1 MTVARVLLEKTGSVQ
16 ALPPEASVLEAI
28 ALMAEHHMG
37 SVLVMRD
44 QQLLGI
50 LTERDYARKVILQ
63 GRSSANTAV
72 ADIMSSPVITVT
84 SSDSINHCMA
94 VMTERRIRHLPV
106 LDGEKVIGLVSIGD
120 CVRAVIADQAREI
133 DQLQRYIA
141 G

>member
-1 MTVARVLLEKTGSVQ
+1 MTVARVLLEKSGSVQ
-16 ALPPEASVLEAI
+16 ALPPEASVLDAI
-28 ALMAEHHMG
+28 GLMAEHHMG

>member
-1 MTVARVLLEKTGSVQ
+1 MTVARILLEKAGGVQ
-16 ALPPEASVLEAI
+16 ALTPEASVLEAI
-28 ALMAEHHMG
+28 GRMATHHIG
-37 SVLVMRD
+37 SVLVMRED
-44 QQLLGI
+44 QLLGI

-63 GRSSANTAV
+63 GRSSAQTAV

-106 LDGEKVIGLVSIGD
+106 LEDGKVIGLVSIGD
-120 CVRAVIADQAREI
+120 CVRAVIAEQAHEI
-133 DQLQRYIA
+133 DQLQRYIV

>member
-1 MTVARVLLEKTGSVQ
+1 MTVARVLLEKSGSVQ
-16 ALPPEASVLEAI
+16 ALPPEASVLDAI
-28 ALMAEHHMG
+28 GLMAEHHMG

-84 SSDSINHCMA
+84 TSDSINHCMA

>member
-1 MTVARVLLEKTGSVQ
+1 MTVARILLEKSGSVQ
-16 ALPPEASVLEAI
+16 ALPPEASVLDAI
-28 ALMAEHHMG
+28 GLMAEHHMG

-63 GRSSANTAV
+63 GRVSANTAV

-84 SSDSINHCMA
+84 SGDSINHCMA

-106 LDGEKVIGLVSIGD
+106 LEGEKVIGLVSIGD
-120 CVRAVIADQAREI
+120 CVRAVIAEQAHEI

>member
-1 MTVARVLLEKTGSVQ
+1 MTVARVLLEKSGSVQ
-16 ALPPEASVLEAI
+16 ALSPEASVLEAI
-28 ALMAEHHMG
+28 GVMAEHHLG

-106 LDGEKVIGLVSIGD
+106 LEGEKVIGLVSIGD
-120 CVRAVIADQAREI
+120 CVRAVIAEQAREI

>member
-1 MTVARVLLEKTGSVQ
+1 MMVARVLLEKTGSVQ
-16 ALPPEASVLEAI
+16 ALSPEVSVLEAI
-28 ALMAEHHMG
+28 GLMATHHMG

-106 LDGEKVIGLVSIGD
+106 LEGDTVIGLVSIGD

>member
-1 MTVARVLLEKTGSVQ
+1 MTVARVLLEKSGSVQ

-28 ALMAEHHMG
+28 GVMAEHHMG

-106 LDGEKVIGLVSIGD
+106 LEGEKVIGLVSIGD
-120 CVRAVIADQAREI
+120 CVRAVIAEQAREI